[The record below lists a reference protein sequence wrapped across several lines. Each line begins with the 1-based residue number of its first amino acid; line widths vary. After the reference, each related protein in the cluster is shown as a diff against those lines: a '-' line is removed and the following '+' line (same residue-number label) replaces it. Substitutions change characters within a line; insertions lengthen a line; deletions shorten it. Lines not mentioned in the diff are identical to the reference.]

1 MKKTLKKIP
10 KFSLLLAALAASLVL
25 LLEAYATKLILAAVV
40 FAGVFWL
47 TRNWK
52 LSRRIGR
59 GIEQEPKNKE
69 KGKPTWFHY

>member
-52 LSRRIGR
+52 LSRRIG
-59 GIEQEPKNKE
+59 GEEQHELEKE
-69 KGKPTWFHY
+69 KKGKPTWFHY

>member
-47 TRNWK
+47 TRDGKFPKGWRTNNRK
-52 LSRRIGR
+52 P
-59 GIEQEPKNKE
+59 EQNEG
-69 KGKPTWFHY
+69 GKKQWFPY

>member
-40 FAGVFWL
+40 FAAVVWL

-59 GIEQEPKNKE
+59 GIEQEPENKE
-69 KGKPTWFHY
+69 KGKPSWFHY

>member
-1 MKKTLKKIP
+1 MKTSNTIP

-52 LSRRIGR
+52 LSRRIGG
-59 GIEQEPKNKE
+59 GIEQEPENKE